1 MKKILMLI
9 CLVLTA
15 YSLSAQTDYMKQ
27 ASAAKSKGDYKAA
40 AGLYEK
46 AIEAGQNAYYDIASL
61 YEYSLDDEVTAAKW
75 YRRGADEANDPYC
88 QGCLADALRDGRGLK
103 ADRKE
108 AARWYVKAAQ
118 YWDASN
124 ESGAAEYA
132 FQYYKSASEL
142 GDAVAMRKLAGMY
155 RTGRGTAQNAKM
167 AGQWLAMAD
176 RLSAATEAESGESAK
191 PVANAPAKNPD
202 PPKQTGAQEK
212 IENKTVREDSYS
224 TFAKQYVEEKIN
236 EWQQKDEFE
245 KTDTW
250 KQRVAEGRDAQ
261 VASYA
266 AKAETMYLAKEG
278 AKWTFVP
285 GETLALGAYDS
296 DNEVFLIHHDH
307 FGDMLLEVPINRAPE
322 FKMDWEKQQVT
333 NTYYINS
340 DTLAV
345 ATLRFENP
353 RTSDVFTFSDKKSL
367 NYSVA
372 QINYNFA
379 AIDFTPTTS
388 KNRVKGEQNVSVN
401 NVSIGGS
408 DVDIDIPENKTRNDM
423 TFAVIIGNENY
434 QTESSVEFATND
446 AVAMGQYCIKT
457 LGMPESNVRVV
468 TDATL
473 NNMRRELNWLTTVS
487 KSYNGEATIVF
498 YYSGHGVPDEAEKT
512 SYLLPIDGYGMDVTT
527 GYRLEDIY
535 AQLTDCNSK
544 KSIVILDACFS
555 GAARTGEMMHAA
567 RGIALKVKP
576 VAAPTRGN
584 LLVMSAASGDETA
597 YPFTRQQH
605 GMFTYFLLSKL
616 NSTKGSAKFGELFDF
631 IKDNVSR
638 KSIVENNKSQT
649 PSFTVT
655 DDLRDKWRNLSFR

>member
-1 MKKILMLI
+1 MKRILLLF
-9 CLVLTA
+9 CLVLTVPD
-15 YSLSAQTDYMKQ
+15 LSAQTDYMKQ
-27 ASAAKSKGDYKAA
+27 ASAAKSKGDYLTAA
-40 AGLYEK
+40 ALYEK

-61 YEYSLDDEVTAAKW
+61 YEYSLDDEATAAKW
-75 YRRGADEANDPYC
+75 YRRGANEANDPYC

-103 ADRKE
+103 ADGKE
-108 AARWYVKAAQ
+108 AAQWYVKAAQ
-118 YWDASN
+118 YWDSSD

-142 GDAVAMRKLAGMY
+142 GNVVAMRKLAGMY
-155 RTGRGTAQNAKM
+155 STGRGTASNAKM
-167 AGQWLAMAD
+167 ANQWLALAD
-176 RLSAATEAESGESAK
+176 RVSAAAEAKPEENKEPAK
-191 PVANAPAKNPD
+191 PVANLPAENPE
-202 PPKQTGAQEK
+202 PQKMTG
-212 IENKTVREDSYS
+212 VREDSYS
-224 TFAKQYVEEKIN
+224 AFAKLYVEEKIN
-236 EWQQKDEFE
+236 EWQKKDEFE
-245 KTDTW
+245 KTDAW
-250 KQRVAEGRDAQ
+250 KKRVAEGRDAQ

-266 AKAETMYLAKEG
+266 AKAEAMYLAQEG
-278 AKWTFVP
+278 AKWTFIP
-285 GETLALGAYDS
+285 GETLTLGTYDS

-322 FKMDWEKQQVT
+322 FKMDWEKQQVA
-333 NTYYINS
+333 NTFYVNS

-367 NYSVA
+367 NYSLA

-388 KNRVKGEQNVSVN
+388 KTRVKGEQSVSVN

-408 DVDIDIPENKTRNDM
+408 DVDIDIPENKTRNEL

-487 KSYNGEATIVF
+487 KSYGGEATILF

-512 SYLLPIDGYGMDVTT
+512 SYLLPVDGYGMDVTT

-535 AQLTDCNSK
+535 AQLTGCNSK
-544 KSIVILDACFS
+544 KSIVLLDACFS
-555 GAARTGEMMHAA
+555 GSARTGEMMHAA

-584 LLVMSAASGDETA
+584 LLVLSAASGDETA
-597 YPFTRQQH
+597 YPFARQQH

-638 KSIVENNKSQT
+638 KSIVENNKLQT